1 MKEENR
7 NDFVFNQDDFFSGLE
22 DYIESPVDG
31 ILEEINSVKRGKPF
45 PRPYDDKEKSATYIM
60 QFPERFDKIWVLKP
74 IDSLLNYSESFFYQN
89 HIKIS
94 DHAFLPQ
101 NRKEKD
107 RPYLWFLNDVFLGK
121 EPLFDFLKVEVEQ
134 DVEGF
139 SPTTYSL
146 IDRIIADGDIHFCDL
161 WKCPAFQGVVGEGKK
176 TFVLT
181 TRDLTLWLSFLK
193 TVIPTRLVPEKK
205 MPNVYLPRTKSR
217 NDEDCS
223 RTMETLGVY
232 TFNKTTNRREIWI
245 SPKRIR
251 DCANNNGINP
261 EWLFV
266 FVYLHELAHAAL
278 DPRVC
283 VEEIEGYTDNTYCLK
298 YDSEMAVLSSMH
310 DAPEFVMEESLA
322 NMVMLQYIDWY
333 SEIEED
339 YLNMSEEAIKFVDS
353 QVDEYRFG
361 HHQFDADVDWPKW
374 RAYKSDNTETN
385 EKIKAW
391 YNRFFDDDGKI
402 KGGVTYSRED
412 FDKVFE
418 K

>member
-1 MKEENR
+1 M
-7 NDFVFNQDDFFSGLE
+7 FF
-22 DYIESPVDG
+22 
-31 ILEEINSVKRGKPF
+31 
-45 PRPYDDKEKSATYIM
+45 
-60 QFPERFDKIWVLKP
+60 
-74 IDSLLNYSESFFYQN
+74 LNYSELFSYQN
-89 HIKIS
+89 GIIIDDYKFI
-94 DHAFLPQ
+94 PQ
-101 NRKEKD
+101 KRKEKD
-107 RPYLWFLNDVFLGK
+107 RPYLWFLNDVLMGK
-121 EPLFDFLKVEVEQ
+121 EPLFGNFRVEVEQ
-134 DVEGF
+134 GVNGF
-139 SPTTYSL
+139 SPTTYTL

-161 WKCPAFQGVVGEGKK
+161 WKCSAFQGVVGEKHE
-176 TFVLT
+176 TYVLT
-181 TRDLTLWLSFLK
+181 TRDLPLWFSFLK
-193 TVIPTRLVPEKK
+193 TAIPTRLVPEKM
-205 MPNVYLPRTKSR
+205 MPYVNLPRTKSR
-217 NDEDCS
+217 KDDDSS

-232 TFNKTTNRREIWI
+232 TSTTTKREIWI

-251 DCANNNGINP
+251 DCANDIGINP

-278 DPRVC
+278 DPRVFAK
-283 VEEIEGYTDNTYCLK
+283 EIQGYTGNTYCLR
-298 YDSEMAVLSSMH
+298 YESDMAVLSSMH